1 MENTFSFTPS
11 RKRSQNF
18 KESPLILNSF
28 QSKRQYKPSFP
39 QTQSKKPILTPIRER
54 LSDVILPRINHSPKP
69 LNRYK
74 KSPFF
79 ISGKKKIIRENY
91 WHYSILPGGNPNLT
105 IPMREIALTTNIFE
119 EQFDLEDFS
128 MD

>member
-18 KESPLILNSF
+18 QESPLILNSF
-28 QSKRQYKPSFP
+28 QSKRHYKPSFP
-39 QTQSKKPILTPIRER
+39 QTLSKKPILTPIRER
-54 LSDVILPRINHSPKP
+54 LSDVILPRINPSPKP

-74 KSPFF
+74 KFPFF
-79 ISGKKKIIRENY
+79 VSGKKKAIQENY
-91 WHYSILPGGNPNLT
+91 WHYCILPGGNQNLT
-105 IPMREIALTTNIFE
+105 KPMREIALTTNIFE
-119 EQFDLEDFS
+119 EQFNLEDFP